1 MTMKADHLIQA
12 MQSYNTARE
21 VIDWLKDNGFA
32 IPEDTK
38 ALAYRFI
45 KFDMGAPIKDVIDMA
60 IANGCL

>member
-1 MTMKADHLIQA
+1 MTTKALHLIHA
-12 MQSYNTARE
+12 MQNYDAARE

-45 KFDMGAPIKDVIDMA
+45 KFDMDAPIKDVIDMA